1 MKPDSQ
7 KTTIPAKRIAAIDM
21 GTNSFHGVIV
31 DVYPDGSFT
40 TVDKLKEM
48 VLLAEKGF
56 KNSLSP
62 DAVER
67 GLEALRKIKTLCD
80 HQGVVKILAYATSAI
95 REANNGGE
103 FIQQVIDDLRFKPL
117 AISGKKEAELIG
129 KAVRYAI
136 SLDDEKSL
144 MMDVGGGSVEFIL
157 GDYDHFYYTGSKKL
171 GVARMT
177 AQFVS
182 NDPITPEEI
191 NDLETHF
198 RKELAPV
205 AEAFARQRTNLLI
218 GSSGTM
224 ENFAEIIANRKDV
237 RTKVTINEFEYSADD
252 FMELYDEMITLDRE
266 ERSQIKGLD
275 SKRVDIINPG
285 LVLVKFIIEHFGIKR
300 LKTSSEALREG
311 MILDYITSE
320 LDEELELLSNYPD
333 PRERSVYELLNK
345 TNWHED
351 HSRQVAS
358 LGLKLFDELQ
368 SLLGLKSDVRELFYY
383 ACLMHD
389 IGYFISHRKH
399 HKHALYL
406 IRNFELMGF
415 SATEIEIMANVAR
428 YHRRSTPKK
437 RHKYYRKLDDDVRQV
452 IKKLSGLM
460 RIADGLD
467 RSHYQNVLD
476 FKVTIS
482 DTKITLLLD
491 TEADAELEIWGAMR
505 KKTLFEEV
513 TERTLEIKEI

>member
-1 MKPDSQ
+1 MPDSY

-31 DVYPDGSFT
+31 DVYPDGSFK

-48 VLLAEKGF
+48 VLLAERGF
-56 KNSLSP
+56 DNSLSQQ
-62 DAVER
+62 AMER

-80 HQGVVKILAYATSAI
+80 HQGVEKIMAYATSAI

-103 FIQQVIDDLRFKPL
+103 FIQQVIDELRFKPL

-129 KAVRYAI
+129 KAIRYAI
-136 SLDDEKSL
+136 SLDDQTGL
-144 MMDVGGGSVEFIL
+144 MMDLGGGSVEFIL
-157 GDYDHFYYTGSKKL
+157 GDYDHYYFTGSKKL

-182 NDPITPEEI
+182 TDPITPEEI
-191 NDLETHF
+191 NSLEAHYRT
-198 RKELAPV
+198 ELAPV
-205 AEAFARQRTNLLI
+205 AEAFARQRTDMLI

-224 ENFAEIIANRKDV
+224 ENIAEIIANRKDV

-252 FMELYDEMITLDRE
+252 FLELYDEMITLNRK
-266 ERSQIKGLD
+266 ERSDIKGLD

-285 LVLVKFIIEHFGIKR
+285 LVLVKFIIDNFGIKR
-300 LKTSSEALREG
+300 IKTSTEALREG

-320 LDEELELLSNYPD
+320 LDEELELLSNFPD

-351 HSRQVAS
+351 HSKQVAK
-358 LGLKLFDELQ
+358 LGLKLFDELEA
-368 SLLGLKSDVRELFYY
+368 LLELNPEHRELFYY

-406 IRNFELMGF
+406 IRNSELMGF

-437 RHKYYRKLDDDVRQV
+437 RHKYYRKLDTDVQDI
-452 IKKLSGLM
+452 IKNLSGLM

-476 FKVTIS
+476 LTVTIS
-482 DTKITLLLD
+482 DTKITLTLD

-513 TERTLEIKEI
+513 TGRSLDIKEL